1 MEEDMFP
8 YQNSQERKSSEE
20 MEEERRLAYVA
31 VTRARKHLV
40 VTHTR
45 QRQIFGIT
53 RLGTPSRFI
62 GDLPPDTVEHLETPG
77 ARAAGSQ
84 GRWIDRNNHSGG
96 DHTQPTSW
104 RPGGGRSGAPAAT
117 SGTGGWR
124 HPQAAAPRGRPE
136 PMASREPGERFVE
149 YEASSDGG
157 EGVSLQRGMT
167 VRHDKFGRGEV
178 LNVVSVGEPAVVAF
192 FPGWGEKKVLA
203 RFLKLG

>member
-8 YQNSQERKSSEE
+8 YQNSQERKAAEE

-53 RLGTPSRFI
+53 RMGTPSRFV
-62 GDLPPDTVEHLETPG
+62 GDFPRETVEHLETPA
-77 ARAAGSQ
+77 ARAAGTQ
-84 GRWIDRNNHSGG
+84 GRWIDRGAG
-96 DHTQPTSW
+96 DHTQPTAW
-104 RPGGGRSGAPAAT
+104 RGGGGGGSRSTA
-117 SGTGGWR
+117 GTWR
-124 HPQAAAPRGRPE
+124 HPQAKAPE
-136 PMASREPGERFVE
+136 PVAAREPGERFVE
-149 YEASSDGG
+149 YEESGG
-157 EGVSLQRGMT
+157 GAEGVALQRGMT
-167 VRHDKFGRGEV
+167 VLHEKFGRGEV
-178 LNVVSVGEPAVVAF
+178 LKVVSVGEPAVVAF